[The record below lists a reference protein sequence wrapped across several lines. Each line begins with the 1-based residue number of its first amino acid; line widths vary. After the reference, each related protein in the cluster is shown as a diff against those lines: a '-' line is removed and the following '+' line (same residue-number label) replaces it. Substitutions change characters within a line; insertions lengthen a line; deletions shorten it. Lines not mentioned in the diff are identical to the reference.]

1 MNRIEKSILCTVS
14 ENIRKARMKM
24 KYTQN
29 TVAALMEVDPVTIS
43 NYECGNCFPT
53 FQNLVKLIEVLEVE
67 PNDILCE
74 KRDLTPEEAMM
85 FNVEI
90 PEPPAAPRKKRV
102 RFKPGEAP
110 DILKEM
116 DAIIQEN
123 KRIKEESRNRRR
135 NRYSKKTVR

>member
-1 MNRIEKSILCTVS
+1 
-14 ENIRKARMKM
+14 
-24 KYTQN
+24 
-29 TVAALMEVDPVTIS
+29 
-43 NYECGNCFPT
+43 
-53 FQNLVKLIEVLEVE
+53 
-67 PNDILCE
+67 
-74 KRDLTPEEAMM
+74 MM